1 MRTSLSNTHYS
12 VRETAW
18 LLGVAPSTV
27 SRAVRLGTV
36 LAIRRRGQLVVPA
49 AVLARLLG
57 EPSSG
62 GTP

>member
-1 MRTSLSNTHYS
+1 MRTSLSNSHYS

-18 LLGVAPSTV
+18 LLGSTPSAV
-27 SRAVRLGTV
+27 SRAIRVGTV
-36 LAIRRRGQLVVPA
+36 LAIRRRGQLVVPTT
-49 AVLARLLG
+49 VLARLLG